1 MPNPWVIVGMLA
13 LAIGAY
19 FYGHDQGGK
28 EVLAQWNAEKAVA
41 NAQAAKVLDEERTK
55 AAAKERAQ
63 AANFRVAEAR
73 LLRETKKVQDEK
85 AALMATARTDGL
97 FINVEPTACSDSGS
111 PVSGAASGSGD
122 SDGRTRARLPDSV
135 AEGLIQ
141 LAADADEVVVQLQT
155 CQQILKA
162 ERSDDATK

>member
-1 MPNPWVIVGMLA
+1 VPSPWVIIGMLV
-13 LAIGAY
+13 LAISAY

-28 EVLAQWNAEKAVA
+28 QVLAQWNAEKAEA
-41 NAQAAKVLDEERTK
+41 NAQAAKVLDGERAK

-111 PVSGAASGSGD
+111 PVSSAASGSGD

-135 AEGLIQ
+135 ATGLIQ

>member
-28 EVLAQWNAEKAVA
+28 EVLAQWNAEKAEA
-41 NAQAAKVLDEERTK
+41 NAQAAKVLGEERAK
-55 AAAKERAQ
+55 AAAKEQAQ

-97 FINVEPTACSDSGS
+97 FVNVEPAACSDGSGS
-111 PVSGAASGSGD
+111 VSGATSGSGN
-122 SDGRTRARLPDSV
+122 SDGRTRARLPDST